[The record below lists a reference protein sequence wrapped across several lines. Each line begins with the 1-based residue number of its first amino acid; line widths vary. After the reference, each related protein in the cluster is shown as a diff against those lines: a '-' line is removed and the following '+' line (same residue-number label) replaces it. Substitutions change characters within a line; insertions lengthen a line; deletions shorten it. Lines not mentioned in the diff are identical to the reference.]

1 MSTLLQKLRAAMIE
15 KGLKTLPMS
24 FKLFDPENLGLVSFQ
39 AFSLGL
45 DQILKISDKSKEN
58 LFMKLDKS
66 AIGLF
71 SYEQYKKL
79 MNTTDGVGLR
89 LYDKDV
95 PVEDSFDWEQSL
107 VRDILDWILDKR
119 LSLAEA
125 FKLMDIDFDGVLS
138 PADLNTFLQ
147 NTFKI
152 DIHRYRLKLD
162 CLFKILDRSKSGRIY
177 LVDFENTFKSV
188 YKQEHATT
196 GIKRAKSAL

>member
-15 KGLKTLPMS
+15 KGLKTSPMS

-39 AFSLGL
+39 AFSSGL

-58 LFMKLDKS
+58 LFMKIDKS

-119 LSLAEA
+119 LSLGEA

-138 PADLNTFLQ
+138 PADLNTFL
-147 NTFKI
+147 
-152 DIHRYRLKLD
+152 
-162 CLFKILDRSKSGRIY
+162 
-177 LVDFENTFKSV
+177 
-188 YKQEHATT
+188 
-196 GIKRAKSAL
+196 